1 MILPQ
6 GSTIDSVTLEEVEQ
20 PSKTYKLDLVNKR
33 IVGFVDGLD
42 AVKQAVFK
50 ILSTI
55 RFEYLIYSH
64 DYGFE
69 SQSMEDEAIFRS
81 EIQRCVRE
89 ALLQDDRILDV
100 TDFKITIEGDTSL
113 TEFVVVSKYGDFKET
128 KQVAR

>member
-6 GSTIDSVTLEEVEQ
+6 GSTIDSVTLEEMEQ
-20 PSKTYKLDLVNKR
+20 PSKTYKLDFVNKR

-69 SQSMEDEAIFRS
+69 SPSMEDEAIFRS
-81 EIQRCVRE
+81 EVQRCVRE

>member
-1 MILPQ
+1 MLPQ